1 MKNLASRL
9 LAWYHKHGRTLPWRD
24 HPDPYA
30 IWVSEIMLQQTRVE
44 TVIPYFEKWM
54 KLFPSV
60 IALAKADEHAVLSAW
75 EGLGYYSRA
84 RNLHKAAKLV
94 AEKFNGEL
102 PRDLDDLRSL
112 PGIGRYTVGAIASMA
127 FGMDEPTLDVN
138 LRRVFAR
145 LYDVKESAD
154 SPTGEKI
161 LWDLVGQNLPKGKAG
176 DYNQALMDLG
186 AMICTSKNP
195 H

>member
-1 MKNLASRL
+1 MTELASRL
-9 LAWYHKHGRTLPWRD
+9 LTWFHAHGRTLPWRK

-54 KLFPSV
+54 KSFQT
-60 IALAKADEHAVLSAW
+60 IRALAKADQQDVLNAW

-84 RNLHKAAKLV
+84 RNLHKAAKMV

-102 PRDLDDLRSL
+102 PRDLNDLRNL

-127 FGMDEPTLDVN
+127 FGMDEPTLDGN
-138 LRRVFAR
+138 LRRVFSR
-145 LYDVKESAD
+145 IYDVSEFAD
-154 SPTGEKI
+154 SPVGEKI
-161 LWDLVGQNLPKGKAG
+161 LWELAAENLPKGQAG
-176 DYNQALMDLG
+176 DYNQALMD
-186 AMICTSKNP
+186 
-195 H
+195 